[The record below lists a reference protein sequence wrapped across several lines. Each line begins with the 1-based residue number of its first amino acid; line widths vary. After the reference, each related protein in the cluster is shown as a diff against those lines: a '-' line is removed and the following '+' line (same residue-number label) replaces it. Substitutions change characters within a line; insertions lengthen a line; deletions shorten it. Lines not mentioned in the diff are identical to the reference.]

1 MIHLHMNQEVLGTA
15 YCKLPHKIIGQ
26 LIDNPNETH
35 VVINL
40 NFAPHVMT
48 ERVRKHLDE
57 YVAWFKSKGIRV
69 EIFIKLREDK
79 K

>member
-1 MIHLHMNQEVLGTA
+1 MIHIHMRQEVLGTA

-26 LIDNPNETH
+26 LLDNPHENH
-35 VVINL
+35 VVVGL
-40 NFAPHVMT
+40 DFAPNVLT
-48 ERVRKHLDE
+48 ETVRKHLEE
-57 YVAWFKSKGIRV
+57 YEAWFASKGVHV